1 VDAKEPTIRA
11 PGASGA
17 SPNMCVARNCPV
29 ERHFRPLLIK
39 DGLFCIS
46 AAFKRSS
53 CWQFRSNKRL
63 AIGEQL
69 IVDDSLAIPCPSIQ
83 AWPPSE
89 PLHRFSTRTVC
100 ALRCRKWLTF
110 HSQSPYSSKT
120 GRFCCDWE
128 AICMRLYG
136 QRCFLR
142 LFVWHS
148 YIEVLSDS
156 KLLQMVYNGLMTHAQ
171 LLTDATAATMLVSFD
186 QFSDFIAIFDNRP
199 SGGWRIFATST
210 QKRKRW
216 NYRCAV
222 EIKTVSGPRLHK
234 FYWQLVIHLCLY
246 RSSTVKYAVFS
257 LYFAPCLR
265 RFNSGTTKKKQQS
278 INKKIFPKRYR
289 MTRCSDNY
297 TATLFWQPN
306 F

>member
-29 ERHFRPLLIK
+29 ERHFRPVLIK

-156 KLLQMVYNGLMTHAQ
+156 KLLQMV
-171 LLTDATAATMLVSFD
+171 
-186 QFSDFIAIFDNRP
+186 
-199 SGGWRIFATST
+199 W
-210 QKRKRW
+210 
-216 NYRCAV
+216 
-222 EIKTVSGPRLHK
+222 
-234 FYWQLVIHLCLY
+234 
-246 RSSTVKYAVFS
+246 
-257 LYFAPCLR
+257 
-265 RFNSGTTKKKQQS
+265 KQQ
-278 INKKIFPKRYR
+278 IFHKRMER
-289 MTRCSDNY
+289 RGLSDWARGACTHTSDEMCEREWPIGPLLLQLCRLPLRSLTISNR
-297 TATLFWQPN
+297 LLVFVN
-306 F
+306 S